1 MDSKEK
7 RFYTRTHEW
16 IRKIDETTVL
26 AGLSQHAVDEMG
38 DLVFINLP
46 GVGKTVTAGEVMADV
61 ESVKAVSD
69 IYSPV
74 SGVVAEVNGLL
85 TDAPEKLNEAPY
97 ESWIVR
103 ISSVTAYAELMDEAQ
118 YAEFI
123 RG

>member
-1 MDSKEK
+1 MAESLL
-7 RFYTRTHEW
+7 FTRTHEW

-46 GVGKTVTAGEVMADV
+46 GVGKNVAAGEVMADV

-69 IYSPV
+69 VYSPV

-85 TDAPEKLNEAPY
+85 IDAPEKLNEAPY
-97 ESWIVR
+97 DSWIAR
-103 ISSVTAYAELMDEAQ
+103 ISSVTAYAELMDETQ

-123 RG
+123 KG